1 LSDLVERG
9 IAAVRSGDRLTARG
23 LLVRA
28 VLADPGDERAWVWL
42 SGAVDT
48 DEERLACLV
57 KVLAINPS
65 HDAARRGAAALRRKG
80 VGLPSS
86 AEGAPAADPGEAG
99 AGLRSRPELRLRRA
113 NSLDQARTIVQLEP
127 RKRHALRGF
136 SLLIRQQLEE
146 GRKRGEL
153 VSGLVR
159 RGFPLAAVEEL
170 VDEVARPLNR
180 RSLKRYRSQV
190 VRGGS
195 VALGALVGILVL
207 SLARVP
213 LAALYYLLSGTV
225 LVGIIDLAAGV
236 VGWVYHRV

>member
-1 LSDLVERG
+1 
-9 IAAVRSGDRLTARG
+9 
-23 LLVRA
+23 
-28 VLADPGDERAWVWL
+28 
-42 SGAVDT
+42 
-48 DEERLACLV
+48 
-57 KVLAINPS
+57 
-65 HDAARRGAAALRRKG
+65 
-80 VGLPSS
+80 
-86 AEGAPAADPGEAG
+86 
-99 AGLRSRPELRLRRA
+99 
-113 NSLDQARTIVQLEP
+113 
-127 RKRHALRGF
+127 
-136 SLLIRQQLEE
+136 
-146 GRKRGEL
+146 L